1 MNYTLC
7 WKSKLW
13 TVTVPQEVP
22 VAFRWPYVQ
31 KFVVSG
37 HTSAMVF
44 VTELQYPGIGFAET
58 GPVIGFAE
66 TGPVLG
72 FAETGPVIGFAS
84 VFKPVS
90 AFFSACTP
98 ACAVSVSASDTSLSR
113 TNFQTQRPRVP
124 LQASTGAASD
134 TSISNTR
141 PALSSTSRPSHVSS
155 PQKSE
160 SNQKNQKQ
168 QRFSKHF
175 AKPHTGGHRG
185 SGPTN
190 VVKRPDN
197 GIYPL
202 KTQSPSGNP
211 IQ

>member
-124 LQASTGAASD
+124 LRASTGAASD

-141 PALSSTSRPSHVSS
+141 PSRPATSRPSHASS
-155 PQKSE
+155 PLKSG
-160 SNQKNQKQ
+160 SNQKKQ

-190 VVKRPDN
+190 VVRRKDI

>member
-44 VTELQYPGIGFAET
+44 VTKLQYPGIGFAET

-66 TGPVLG
+66 NNP
-72 FAETGPVIGFAS
+72 

-90 AFFSACTP
+90 AFFSAYTP

-113 TNFQTQRPRVP
+113 MNFQTRRPRVP
-124 LQASTGAASD
+124 LQASTGVVLD

-197 GIYPL
+197 EIYPL